1 MSARGLSRREFLLA
15 LGGAG
20 TVVALGAGAN
30 CGAAQPPVVGITAS
44 GLLIGGK
51 TVPLYSAGLD
61 YWSYDPSLWDTLLE
75 RLSRIGINTVGV
87 SVPWSE
93 HELAP
98 GQYDFGA
105 LEARRNVIRF
115 IELVAGRQLNVL
127 LRLGPLLPS
136 LAGCG
141 IPARLLF
148 DQRVAARTARDTVA
162 VAHTPDG
169 QYPQPS
175 LNSAAL
181 LRELT
186 LWLDQLAL
194 RLTPTLHPGGGP
206 VVAVML
212 ESALSFFGSLDYPY
226 STDYHPDTL
235 ALYRSRLAEQYE
247 SIDSLN
253 RVYGAAYQ
261 SFEQVEPPREF
272 MARRLD
278 NLPAYLEWVAFRR
291 WADNHALDRVAQM
304 LAARGITGVP
314 VIRKAPAPLSGGPG
328 QQSARGPSVI
338 PADNPRTRM
347 KYVARVSAGSCDY
360 PLGSALT
367 GGEAFPALEGIASSA
382 ENEFVAMMALMYGV
396 KGLDSR
402 SMVESNGWL
411 VAPVRADGRVRSDY
425 FNACRRVCRFL
436 RESHFEQFT
445 RKVEAVVL
453 NSRALDTMLA
463 AAGEASAACP
473 PLSPEA
479 AFIRLSEMGG
489 KTSVHACRLWSAQVE
504 GLLADTGFD
513 WNRAT
518 AGAAADRLMRYKVAV
533 LPSVDFIF
541 SDEAAWLSEFVNC
554 GGTLVYGPGRP
565 ALNERMEPDPR
576 VDALF
581 STAAERAGR
590 AGGVPG
596 DSLQA
601 GQALPRERVVR
612 LESPLKI
619 GDLLKELEVAL
630 PFTRTNPRVE
640 LSVHTHS
647 SGRMLLFAA
656 NSTGRAQR
664 TDIFFQGRFDFRDV
678 LEHSTFSGEGKIR
691 IEIPARRVQVWEVS
705 A

>member
-30 CGAAQPPVVGITAS
+30 CGSAQPPVVGVAAS

-75 RLSRIGINTVGV
+75 RLARIGINTVGV

-93 HELAP
+93 HELSP

-115 IELVAGRQLNVL
+115 IELVAARQLNVL

-136 LAGCG
+136 LAGCAV
-141 IPARLLF
+141 PARLLF

-162 VAHTPDG
+162 VAHTPVG

-175 LNSAAL
+175 LNSAVL
-181 LRELT
+181 LRELA
-186 LWLDQLAL
+186 LWLDQLAP
-194 RLTPTLHPGGGP
+194 RLKPLLHTGGGP

-212 ESALSFFGSLDYPY
+212 ESALSFFGSLDFPY

-235 ALYRSRLAEQYE
+235 TLYRARLAEQYE

-261 SFEQVEPPREF
+261 SFGQVEPPREF
-272 MARRLD
+272 LARRLD

-291 WADNHALDRVAQM
+291 WADNHALDRVEQM

-314 VIRKAPAPLSGGPG
+314 VLRKAPAPLSGR
-328 QQSARGPSVI
+328 QSARGPSVI
-338 PADNPRTRM
+338 PAGRARARI
-347 KYVARVSAGSCDY
+347 KYAARFSAGSCEY
-360 PLGSALT
+360 PLASGLT
-367 GGEAFPALEGIASSA
+367 GGEAFPARQGIPSPA
-382 ENEFVAMMALMYGV
+382 ENEFVAMLALMYGI
-396 KGLDSR
+396 KGLGSR

-411 VAPVRADGRVRSDY
+411 VAPVRADGRVRSGY

-445 RKVEAVVL
+445 REVETVVL
-453 NSRALDTMLA
+453 NSRTLDTMLA
-463 AAGEASAACP
+463 AASEASAACP
-473 PLSPEA
+473 ALNSEA
-479 AFIRLSEMGG
+479 AFNRLAEMGG

-513 WNRAT
+513 WNRA
-518 AGAAADRLMRYKVAV
+518 AADKLMRYKVAV

-541 SDEAAWLSEFVNC
+541 SDEAAWLSEFVSS

-565 ALNERMEPDPR
+565 ALNERMEPDPL

-581 STAAERAGR
+581 AADSQRAGR
-590 AGGVPG
+590 AGGAPG

-601 GQALPRERVVR
+601 GQVLPGERVVR

-640 LSVHTHS
+640 LSVHTHP

-664 TDIFFQGRFDFRDV
+664 TDIFFQGRFDFRDL